1 MRGED
6 SFRELVLSFHWSSGE
21 QSQTIR
27 LEKQVFYSPR
37 PFAGPYPVF
46 FAKMKFLPSFPSP
59 RLRTQNDRLCA
70 QSYLQAWSVRYEEGK
85 IALRDGH

>member
-46 FAKMKFLPSFPSP
+46 FAKMKLLPSFPSP